1 LESLQNNRLARFLQS
16 IGALDQ
22 ATEQDHS
29 EVIVGVVRAIYPGS
43 FDPMTKGHLD
53 IITRSSKLF
62 DEVIMAVVG
71 NPGKTPLLPVEIR
84 TDLIS
89 KSIANLKS
97 VKVDSFQGL
106 TVNYAREND
115 VHILIR
121 GLRAISDFEAE
132 LGMAQTNKE
141 LFPELETIFLM
152 SKAEYS
158 FISSSTVKE
167 ILRLGGDISQFV
179 PPTVN
184 DYLKANF
191 SRGTR

>member
-1 LESLQNNRLARFLQS
+1 
-16 IGALDQ
+16 
-22 ATEQDHS
+22 
-29 EVIVGVVRAIYPGS
+29 VGVVRAIYPGS

-184 DYLKANF
+184 EYLKANF

>member
-1 LESLQNNRLARFLQS
+1 MR
-16 IGALDQ
+16 
-22 ATEQDHS
+22 
-29 EVIVGVVRAIYPGS
+29 RAIYPGS
-43 FDPMTKGHLD
+43 FDPITYGHLD
-53 IITRSSKLF
+53 IIQRSSRMF

-71 NPGKTPLLPVEIR
+71 NPGKAPLLPIDIR
-84 TDLIS
+84 TALIKESIKDL
-89 KSIANLKS
+89 KGVL
-97 VKVDSFQGL
+97 VDSFQGL
-106 TVNYAREND
+106 TVNFAKQND

-167 ILRLGGDISQFV
+167 VLRLGGEVSQFV
-179 PPTVN
+179 PPSVN
-184 DYLKANF
+184 EYLKENF
-191 SRGTR
+191 SRGTHQ